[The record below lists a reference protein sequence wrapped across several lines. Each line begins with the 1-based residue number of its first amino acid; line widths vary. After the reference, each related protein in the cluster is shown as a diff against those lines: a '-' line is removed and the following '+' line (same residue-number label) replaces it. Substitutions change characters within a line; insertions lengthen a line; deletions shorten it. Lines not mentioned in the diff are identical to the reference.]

1 MTSRNLVLAGD
12 TTTHGGVVMGGSQN
26 DLVNR
31 RPMARQ
37 GDEVRCPAHGVVR
50 IVEGDSSTMLDG
62 RPVALEGHRTE
73 CGAVLIGNAAN
84 GAVA

>member
-1 MTSRNLVLAGD
+1 
-12 TTTHGGVVMGGSQN
+12 
-26 DLVNR
+26 
-31 RPMARQ
+31 MARL

-73 CGAVLIGNAAN
+73 CGAVLIGNVAN

>member
-1 MTSRNLVLAGD
+1 
-12 TTTHGGVVMGGSQN
+12 
-26 DLVNR
+26 
-31 RPMARQ
+31 MARQ